1 MKKKFLLLIG
11 LLLVVSCVK
20 STRVNNKTTKQDDKV
35 LQKQALKDRILN
47 RMAAQNR
54 IIDSLIQVKDPR
66 LKKDKDGN
74 FIRPNGVTPSGKPL
88 YYEAYHGRSH
98 RKAIKAD
105 IIGKGGGRA
114 GYNLN
119 GEGIH
124 IGIWDGGHVFE
135 AHDEFTGGPDYF
147 GPSVSIEIS
156 DAATADIWSSHPT
169 SVASIA
175 VAKGQFHQDDYDITG
190 IAPGIAKL
198 YSYDWDDDLY
208 EIFEQL
214 QLRANPD
221 FILSNHSYGYP
232 LVDAN
237 NEIIPSEFIGDYS
250 YWSALLDEL
259 AYVYPTYLHVLAAG
273 NDGRESYPEQQVLGL
288 DQLTGSTTAKNVLT
302 VGSFSMIDTGTNKG
316 VTDFSSA
323 GPTNDFRIKPEVCG
337 PGENLGVAA
346 WAQDEPTA
354 TDRYRASSGTSF
366 ASPAVAG
373 GVALLQQLHK
383 KTFDSYMDGAA
394 MKALLCHTAD
404 DITDWDGQDITGP
417 DVKTGYGAVNLE
429 KAALLIEKDNN
440 ETLTIHAF
448 ELDQGE
454 TETLYF
460 QTTAV
465 GEVLAATLSWYDPP
479 AAYYASNTLIN
490 DLDLRITQQNTT
502 YLPWALPITA
512 QQTIAILGDNTRDN
526 LEKVVVS
533 EPLGGRYKITISH
546 KGSLQRINQ
555 NGEFENTKQ
564 KGALV
569 VSGPGIFSKSEQEL
583 NQFTKVNNFLVAPMP
598 AKKNFTV
605 SALNNNV
612 PFKSLKILSL
622 DGKEVLRKTRKRF
635 ALSST
640 TVDVSVLTTGT
651 YILGI
656 ETEKGTI
663 FKQILIAK

>member
-1 MKKKFLLLIG
+1 
-11 LLLVVSCVK
+11 
-20 STRVNNKTTKQDDKV
+20 
-35 LQKQALKDRILN
+35 
-47 RMAAQNR
+47 MAAQNR

-66 LKKDKDGN
+66 LEKDKDGN
-74 FIRPNGVTPSGKPL
+74 FIRPNRVTPSGKPL
-88 YYEAYHGRSH
+88 YYETYHGRSH

-105 IIGKGGGRA
+105 VVGTGGRA
-114 GYNLN
+114 GYNLT
-119 GEGIH
+119 GTGVH
-124 IGIWDGGHVFE
+124 IGVWDGGHVFA

-147 GPSVSIEIS
+147 DPSLSIEIS
-156 DAATADIWSSHPT
+156 DANAAAIWSSHPT
-169 SVASIA
+169 SVTSIM
-175 VAKGQFHQDDYDITG
+175 VAKGLFHKDTYDITG
-190 IAPGIAKL
+190 IAPRVAKI
-198 YSYDWDDDLY
+198 YSYDWDNDLF

-232 LVDAN
+232 LVDNN
-237 NEIIPSEFIGDYS
+237 NEIIPNQYIGDYS
-250 YWSALLDEL
+250 DWSALLDEF
-259 AYVYPTYLHVLAAG
+259 AYVYSNYLHVLAAG
-273 NDGRESYPEQQVLGL
+273 NDGRESYPEQQATGL

-302 VGSFSMIDTGTNKG
+302 VGSFSMNDTGTNKG

-337 PGENLGVAA
+337 LGENLGVAA
-346 WAQDEPTA
+346 WAQDEPAA

-383 KTFDSYMDGAA
+383 STFDTYMDGAA

-404 DITDWDGQDITGP
+404 DITEWAGQDITGP

-429 KAALLIEKDNN
+429 KAALLIKKDEK
-440 ETLTIHAF
+440 ETLTIHNF

-465 GEVLAATLSWYDPP
+465 GGLLSATLSWYDPP
-479 AAYYASNTLIN
+479 AAFYASNTLIN

-502 YLPWALPITA
+502 YLPWALPTTA
-512 QQTIAILGDNTRDN
+512 QQTVAILGDNSRDN

-555 NGEFENTKQ
+555 NGEFENTTQ

-583 NQFTKVNNFLVAPMP
+583 NQFTASNNFLVAPMP
-598 AKKNFTV
+598 AEENFTI

-612 PFKSLKILSL
+612 PFKNLKILSL
-622 DGKEVLRKTRKRF
+622 DGKEVLRKTRNRF
-635 ALSST
+635 SLSST
-640 TVDVSVLTTGT
+640 TVDVSALTTGT
-651 YILGI
+651 YILGVGT
-656 ETEKGTI
+656 ETGTI
-663 FKQILIAK
+663 FKQILIAN

>member
-1 MKKKFLLLIG
+1 
-11 LLLVVSCVK
+11 
-20 STRVNNKTTKQDDKV
+20 
-35 LQKQALKDRILN
+35 
-47 RMAAQNR
+47 MAAQNR

-74 FIRPNGVTPSGKPL
+74 FIRPNRVTPSGKPL
-88 YYEAYHGRSH
+88 YYETYHGRSH

-105 IIGKGGGRA
+105 VVGTGGRA
-114 GYNLN
+114 GYNLT
-119 GEGIH
+119 GTGVH
-124 IGIWDGGHVFE
+124 IGVWDGGHVFA

-147 GPSVSIEIS
+147 DPSLSIEIS
-156 DAATADIWSSHPT
+156 DANAAAIWSSHPT
-169 SVASIA
+169 SVTSIM
-175 VAKGQFHQDDYDITG
+175 VAKGLFHKDTYDITG
-190 IAPGIAKL
+190 IAPRVAKI
-198 YSYDWDDDLY
+198 YSYDWDNDLF

-232 LVDAN
+232 LVDNN
-237 NEIIPSEFIGDYS
+237 NETIPNQYIGDYS
-250 YWSALLDEL
+250 DWSALLDEF
-259 AYVYPTYLHVLAAG
+259 AYVYSNYLHVLAAG
-273 NDGRESYPEQQVLGL
+273 NDGRESYPEQQATGL

-302 VGSFSMIDTGTNKG
+302 VGSFSMNDTGTNKG

-337 PGENLGVAA
+337 LGENLGVAA
-346 WAQDEPTA
+346 WAQDEPAA

-383 KTFDSYMDGAA
+383 STFDTYMDGAA

-404 DITDWDGQDITGP
+404 DITEWAGQDITGP

-429 KAALLIEKDNN
+429 KAALLIKKDEK
-440 ETLTIHAF
+440 ETLTIHNF

-465 GEVLAATLSWYDPP
+465 GGLLSATLSWYDPP
-479 AAYYASNTLIN
+479 AAFYASNTLIN

-502 YLPWALPITA
+502 YLPWALPTTA
-512 QQTIAILGDNTRDN
+512 QQTVAILGDNSRDN

-555 NGEFENTKQ
+555 NGEFENTTQ

-583 NQFTKVNNFLVAPMP
+583 NQFTASNNFLVAPMP
-598 AKKNFTV
+598 AEENFTI

-612 PFKSLKILSL
+612 PFKNLKILSL
-622 DGKEVLRKTRKRF
+622 DGKEVLRKTRNRF
-635 ALSST
+635 SLSST
-640 TVDVSVLTTGT
+640 TVDVSALTTGT
-651 YILGI
+651 YILGVGT
-656 ETEKGTI
+656 ETGTI
-663 FKQILIAK
+663 FKQILIAN

>member
-1 MKKKFLLLIG
+1 MKKKILLLFG
-11 LLLVVSCVK
+11 LLLVVSCVT
-20 STRVNNKTTKQDDKV
+20 STALNDKTKAQDDKA
-35 LQKQALKDRILN
+35 LQKQVLKERIQS

-74 FIRPNGVTPSGKPL
+74 FIRPNRVTPSGKPL
-88 YYEAYHGRSH
+88 YYETYHGRSH

-105 IIGKGGGRA
+105 VVGTGGRA
-114 GYNLN
+114 GYNLT
-119 GEGIH
+119 GTGVH
-124 IGIWDGGHVFE
+124 IGVWDGGHVFA

-147 GPSVSIEIS
+147 DPSLSIEIS
-156 DAATADIWSSHPT
+156 DANAAAIWSSHPT
-169 SVASIA
+169 SVTSIM
-175 VAKGQFHQDDYDITG
+175 VAKGLFHKDTYDITG
-190 IAPGIAKL
+190 IAPRVAKI
-198 YSYDWDDDLY
+198 YSYDWDNDLF

-232 LVDAN
+232 LVDNN
-237 NEIIPSEFIGDYS
+237 NEIIPNQYIGDYS
-250 YWSALLDEL
+250 DWSALLDEF
-259 AYVYPTYLHVLAAG
+259 AYVYSNYLHVLAAG
-273 NDGRESYPEQQVLGL
+273 NDGRESYPEQQATGL

-302 VGSFSMIDTGTNKG
+302 VGSFSMNDTGTNKG

-337 PGENLGVAA
+337 LGENLGVAA
-346 WAQDEPTA
+346 WAQDEPAA

-383 KTFDSYMDGAA
+383 STFDTYMDGAA

-404 DITDWDGQDITGP
+404 DITEWAGQDITGP

-429 KAALLIEKDNN
+429 KAALLIKKDEK
-440 ETLTIHAF
+440 ETLTIHNF

-465 GEVLAATLSWYDPP
+465 GGLLSATLSWYDPP
-479 AAYYASNTLIN
+479 AAFYASNTLIN

-502 YLPWALPITA
+502 YLPWALPTTA
-512 QQTIAILGDNTRDN
+512 QQTVAILGDNSRDN

-555 NGEFENTKQ
+555 NGEFENTTQ

-583 NQFTKVNNFLVAPMP
+583 NQFTASNNFLVAPMP
-598 AKKNFTV
+598 AEENFTI

-612 PFKSLKILSL
+612 PFKNLKILSL
-622 DGKEVLRKTRKRF
+622 DGKEVLRKTRNRF
-635 ALSST
+635 SLSST
-640 TVDVSVLTTGT
+640 TVDVSALTTGT
-651 YILGI
+651 YILGVGT
-656 ETEKGTI
+656 ETGTI
-663 FKQILIAK
+663 FKQILIAN

>member
-1 MKKKFLLLIG
+1 M
-11 LLLVVSCVK
+11 VSCVT
-20 STRVNNKTTKQDDKV
+20 STALNDKTKAQDDKA
-35 LQKQALKDRILN
+35 LQKQVLKERIQS

-74 FIRPNGVTPSGKPL
+74 FIRPNRVTPSGKPL
-88 YYEAYHGRSH
+88 YYETYHGRSH

-105 IIGKGGGRA
+105 VVGTGGRA
-114 GYNLN
+114 GYNLT
-119 GEGIH
+119 GTGVH
-124 IGIWDGGHVFE
+124 IGVWDGGHVFA

-147 GPSVSIEIS
+147 DPSLSIEIS
-156 DAATADIWSSHPT
+156 DANAAAIWSSHPT
-169 SVASIA
+169 SVTSIM
-175 VAKGQFHQDDYDITG
+175 VATGLFHKDTYDITG
-190 IAPGIAKL
+190 IAPRVAKI
-198 YSYDWDDDLY
+198 YSYDWDNDLF

-232 LVDAN
+232 LVDNN
-237 NEIIPSEFIGDYS
+237 NEIIPNQYIGDYS
-250 YWSALLDEL
+250 DWSALLDEF
-259 AYVYPTYLHVLAAG
+259 AYVYSNYLHVLAAG
-273 NDGRESYPEQQVLGL
+273 NDVRESYPEQQPTVL

-302 VGSFSMIDTGTNKG
+302 VGSFSMNDTGTNKG

-337 PGENLGVAA
+337 LGENLGVAA
-346 WAQDEPTA
+346 WAQDEPAA

-383 KTFDSYMDGAA
+383 STFDTYMDGAA

-404 DITDWDGQDITGP
+404 DITEWAGQDITGP

-429 KAALLIEKDNN
+429 KAALLIKKDEK
-440 ETLTIHAF
+440 ETLTIHNF

-465 GEVLAATLSWYDPP
+465 GGLLSATLSWYDPP
-479 AAYYASNTLIN
+479 AAFYASNTLIN

-502 YLPWALPITA
+502 YLPWALPTTA
-512 QQTIAILGDNTRDN
+512 QQTVAILGDNSRDN

-555 NGEFENTKQ
+555 NGEFENTTQ

-583 NQFTKVNNFLVAPMP
+583 NQFTASNNFLVAPMP
-598 AKKNFTV
+598 AEENFTI

-612 PFKSLKILSL
+612 PFKNLKILSL
-622 DGKEVLRKTRKRF
+622 DGKEVLRKTRNRF
-635 ALSST
+635 SLSST
-640 TVDVSVLTTGT
+640 TVDVSALTTGT
-651 YILGI
+651 YILGVGT
-656 ETEKGTI
+656 ETGTI
-663 FKQILIAK
+663 FKQILIAN

>member
-1 MKKKFLLLIG
+1 MFG
-11 LLLVVSCVK
+11 LLLVVSCVT
-20 STRVNNKTTKQDDKV
+20 STALNDKTKAQDDKA
-35 LQKQALKDRILN
+35 LQKQVLKERIQS

-74 FIRPNGVTPSGKPL
+74 FIRPNRVTPSGKPL
-88 YYEAYHGRSH
+88 YYETYHGRSH

-105 IIGKGGGRA
+105 VVGTGGRA
-114 GYNLN
+114 GYNLT
-119 GEGIH
+119 GTGVH
-124 IGIWDGGHVFE
+124 IGVWDGGHVFA

-147 GPSVSIEIS
+147 DPSLSIEIS
-156 DAATADIWSSHPT
+156 DANTAAIWSSHPT
-169 SVASIA
+169 SVTSIM
-175 VAKGQFHQDDYDITG
+175 VAKGLFHKDTYDITG
-190 IAPGIAKL
+190 IAPRVAKI
-198 YSYDWDDDLY
+198 YSYDWDNDLF

-232 LVDAN
+232 LVDNN
-237 NEIIPSEFIGDYS
+237 NETIPNQYIGDYS
-250 YWSALLDEL
+250 DWSALLDEF

-273 NDGRESYPEQQVLGL
+273 NDGRESYPDQQVLGL
-288 DQLTGSTTAKNVLT
+288 DQLTGSTSAKNVLT
-302 VGSFSMIDTGTNKG
+302 VGSFSMDDNGSNKG
-316 VTDFSSA
+316 ATEFSSA
-323 GPTNDFRIKPEVCG
+323 GPTNDFRIKPEICG
-337 PGENLGVAA
+337 LGENLGVAA

-383 KTFDSYMDGAA
+383 STFDTYMDGAA

-404 DITDWDGQDITGP
+404 DITEWAGQDITGP

-429 KAALLIEKDNN
+429 KAALLIKKDEK
-440 ETLTIHAF
+440 ETLTIHNF

-465 GEVLAATLSWYDPP
+465 GGLLSATLSWYDPP
-479 AAYYASNTLIN
+479 AAFYASNTLIN
-490 DLDLRITQQNTT
+490 DLDLRITQEDKS
-502 YLPWALPITA
+502 YLPWALPTTA
-512 QQTIAILGDNTRDN
+512 QQAVAVLGDNTRDN

-533 EPLGGRYKITISH
+533 DPLGGRYKITVSH

-555 NGEFENTKQ
+555 AGEFENTTQ

-569 VSGPGIFSKSEQEL
+569 VTGPGIFSKSEQEL
-583 NQFTKVNNFLVAPMP
+583 DQFSTVNNFLVAPIP
-598 AKKNFTV
+598 AKENFTV
-605 SALNNNV
+605 SALNNNI

-622 DGKEVLRKTRKRF
+622 NGKEVLSKTRTHF
-635 ALSST
+635 SLSST
-640 TVDVSVLTTGT
+640 TVAISVLTTGT

-656 ETEKGTI
+656 ETETGTI
-663 FKQILIAK
+663 FRQIIIAN

>member
-1 MKKKFLLLIG
+1 
-11 LLLVVSCVK
+11 
-20 STRVNNKTTKQDDKV
+20 
-35 LQKQALKDRILN
+35 
-47 RMAAQNR
+47 MAAQNR

-74 FIRPNGVTPSGKPL
+74 FIRPNRVTPSGKPL
-88 YYEAYHGRSH
+88 YYETYHGRSH

-105 IIGKGGGRA
+105 VVGTGGRA
-114 GYNLN
+114 GYNLT
-119 GEGIH
+119 GTGVH
-124 IGIWDGGHVFE
+124 IGVWDGGHVFA

-147 GPSVSIEIS
+147 DPSLSIEIS
-156 DAATADIWSSHPT
+156 DANAAAIWSSHPT
-169 SVASIA
+169 SVTSIM
-175 VAKGQFHQDDYDITG
+175 VAKGLFHKDTYDITG
-190 IAPGIAKL
+190 IAPRVAKI
-198 YSYDWDDDLY
+198 YSYDWDNDLF

-232 LVDAN
+232 LVDNN
-237 NEIIPSEFIGDYS
+237 NEIIPNQYIGDYS
-250 YWSALLDEL
+250 DWSALLDEF
-259 AYVYPTYLHVLAAG
+259 AYVYSNYLHVLAAG
-273 NDGRESYPEQQVLGL
+273 NDGRESYPEQQATGL

-302 VGSFSMIDTGTNKG
+302 VGSFSMNDTGTNKG

-337 PGENLGVAA
+337 LGENLGVAA
-346 WAQDEPTA
+346 WAQDEPAA

-383 KTFDSYMDGAA
+383 STFDTYMDGAA

-404 DITDWDGQDITGP
+404 DITEWAGQDITGP

-429 KAALLIEKDNN
+429 KAALLIKKDEK
-440 ETLTIHAF
+440 ETLTIHNF

-465 GEVLAATLSWYDPP
+465 GGLLSATLSWYDPP
-479 AAYYASNTLIN
+479 AAFYASNTLIN

-502 YLPWALPITA
+502 YLPWALPTTA
-512 QQTIAILGDNTRDN
+512 QQTVAILGDNSRDN

-555 NGEFENTKQ
+555 NGEFENTTQ

-583 NQFTKVNNFLVAPMP
+583 NQFTASNNFLVAPMP
-598 AKKNFTV
+598 AEENFTI

-612 PFKSLKILSL
+612 PFKNLKILSL
-622 DGKEVLRKTRKRF
+622 DGKEVLRKTRNRF
-635 ALSST
+635 SLSST
-640 TVDVSVLTTGT
+640 TVDVSALTTGT
-651 YILGI
+651 YILGVGT
-656 ETEKGTI
+656 ETGTI
-663 FKQILIAK
+663 FKQILIAN

>member
-1 MKKKFLLLIG
+1 
-11 LLLVVSCVK
+11 
-20 STRVNNKTTKQDDKV
+20 
-35 LQKQALKDRILN
+35 
-47 RMAAQNR
+47 MAAQNR

-66 LKKDKDGN
+66 LEKDKDGN
-74 FIRPNGVTPSGKPL
+74 FIRPNRVTPSGKPL
-88 YYEAYHGRSH
+88 YYETYHGRSH

-105 IIGKGGGRA
+105 VVGTGGRA
-114 GYNLN
+114 GYNLT
-119 GEGIH
+119 GTGVH
-124 IGIWDGGHVFE
+124 IGVWDGGHIFA

-147 GPSVSIEIS
+147 DPSLSIEIS
-156 DAATADIWSSHPT
+156 DANAAAIWSSHPT
-169 SVASIA
+169 SVTSIM
-175 VAKGQFHQDDYDITG
+175 VAKGLFHKDTYDITG
-190 IAPGIAKL
+190 IAPRVAKI
-198 YSYDWDDDLY
+198 YSYDWDNDLF

-232 LVDAN
+232 LVDNN
-237 NEIIPSEFIGDYS
+237 NEIIPNQYIGDYS
-250 YWSALLDEL
+250 DWSALLDEF
-259 AYVYPTYLHVLAAG
+259 AYVYSNYLHVLAAG
-273 NDGRESYPEQQVLGL
+273 NDGRESYPEQQATGL

-302 VGSFSMIDTGTNKG
+302 VGSFSMNDTGTNKG

-337 PGENLGVAA
+337 LGENLGVAA
-346 WAQDEPTA
+346 WAQDEPAA

-383 KTFDSYMDGAA
+383 STFDTYMDGAA

-404 DITDWDGQDITGP
+404 DITEWAGQDITGP

-429 KAALLIEKDNN
+429 KAALLIKNDEK
-440 ETLTIHAF
+440 ETLTIHKF

-465 GEVLAATLSWYDPP
+465 GGLLSATLSWYDPP
-479 AAYYASNTLIN
+479 AAFYASNTLIN

-502 YLPWALPITA
+502 YLPWALPTTA
-512 QQTIAILGDNTRDN
+512 QQTVAILGDNSRDN

-555 NGEFENTKQ
+555 NGEFENTTQ

-583 NQFTKVNNFLVAPMP
+583 NQFTASNNFLVAPMP
-598 AKKNFTV
+598 AEENFTI

-612 PFKSLKILSL
+612 PFKNLKILSL
-622 DGKEVLRKTRKRF
+622 DGKEVLRKTRNRF
-635 ALSST
+635 SLSST
-640 TVDVSVLTTGT
+640 TVDVSALTTGT
-651 YILGI
+651 YILGVGT
-656 ETEKGTI
+656 ETGTI
-663 FKQILIAK
+663 FKQILIAN

>member
-1 MKKKFLLLIG
+1 M
-11 LLLVVSCVK
+11 VSCV
-20 STRVNNKTTKQDDKV
+20 TCTALNDKTKAQDDKA
-35 LQKQALKDRILN
+35 LQKQVLKERIQS

-74 FIRPNGVTPSGKPL
+74 FIRPNRVTPSGKPL
-88 YYEAYHGRSH
+88 YYETYHGRSH

-105 IIGKGGGRA
+105 VVGTGGRA
-114 GYNLN
+114 GYNLT
-119 GEGIH
+119 GTGVH
-124 IGIWDGGHVFE
+124 IGVWDGGHVFA

-147 GPSVSIEIS
+147 DPSLSIEIS
-156 DAATADIWSSHPT
+156 DANAAAIWSSHPT
-169 SVASIA
+169 SVTSIM
-175 VAKGQFHQDDYDITG
+175 VAKGLFHKDTYDITG
-190 IAPGIAKL
+190 IAPRVAKI
-198 YSYDWDDDLY
+198 YSYDWDNDLF

-232 LVDAN
+232 LVDNN
-237 NEIIPSEFIGDYS
+237 NEIIPNQYIGDYS
-250 YWSALLDEL
+250 DWSALLDEF
-259 AYVYPTYLHVLAAG
+259 AYVYSNYLHVLAAG
-273 NDGRESYPEQQVLGL
+273 NDGRESYPEQQATGL

-302 VGSFSMIDTGTNKG
+302 VGSFSMNDTGTNKG

-337 PGENLGVAA
+337 LGENLGVAA
-346 WAQDEPTA
+346 WAQDEPAA

-383 KTFDSYMDGAA
+383 STFDTYMDGAA

-404 DITDWDGQDITGP
+404 DITEWAGQDITGP

-429 KAALLIEKDNN
+429 KAALLIKKDEK
-440 ETLTIHAF
+440 ETLTIHNF

-465 GEVLAATLSWYDPP
+465 GGLLSATLSWYDPP
-479 AAYYASNTLIN
+479 AAFYASNTLIN

-502 YLPWALPITA
+502 YLPWALPTTA
-512 QQTIAILGDNTRDN
+512 QQTVAILGDNSRDN

-555 NGEFENTKQ
+555 NGEFENTTQ

-583 NQFTKVNNFLVAPMP
+583 NQFTASNNFLVAPMP
-598 AKKNFTV
+598 AEENFTI

-612 PFKSLKILSL
+612 PFKNLKILSL
-622 DGKEVLRKTRKRF
+622 DGKEVLRKTRNRF
-635 ALSST
+635 SLSST
-640 TVDVSVLTTGT
+640 TVDVSALTTGT
-651 YILGI
+651 YILGVGT
-656 ETEKGTI
+656 ETGTI
-663 FKQILIAK
+663 FKQILIAN

>member
-1 MKKKFLLLIG
+1 
-11 LLLVVSCVK
+11 
-20 STRVNNKTTKQDDKV
+20 
-35 LQKQALKDRILN
+35 
-47 RMAAQNR
+47 MAAQNR

-74 FIRPNGVTPSGKPL
+74 FIRPNRVTPSGKPL
-88 YYEAYHGRSH
+88 YYETYHGRSH

-105 IIGKGGGRA
+105 VVGTGGRA
-114 GYNLN
+114 GYNLT
-119 GEGIH
+119 GTGVH
-124 IGIWDGGHVFE
+124 IGVWDGGHVFA

-147 GPSVSIEIS
+147 DPSLSIEIS
-156 DAATADIWSSHPT
+156 DANAAAIWSSHPT
-169 SVASIA
+169 SVTSIM
-175 VAKGQFHQDDYDITG
+175 VAKGLFHKDTYDITG
-190 IAPGIAKL
+190 IAPRVAKI
-198 YSYDWDDDLY
+198 YSYDWDNDLF

-232 LVDAN
+232 LVDNN
-237 NEIIPSEFIGDYS
+237 NEIIPNQYIGDYS
-250 YWSALLDEL
+250 DWSALLDEF
-259 AYVYPTYLHVLAAG
+259 AYVYSNYLHVLAAG
-273 NDGRESYPEQQVLGL
+273 NDGRESYPEQQATGL

-302 VGSFSMIDTGTNKG
+302 VGSFSMNDTGTNKG

-337 PGENLGVAA
+337 LGENLGVAA
-346 WAQDEPTA
+346 WAQDEPAA

-383 KTFDSYMDGAA
+383 STFDTYMDGAA

-404 DITDWDGQDITGP
+404 DITEWAGQDITGP

-429 KAALLIEKDNN
+429 KAALLIKKDEK
-440 ETLTIHAF
+440 ETLTIHNF

-465 GEVLAATLSWYDPP
+465 GGLLSATLSWYDPP
-479 AAYYASNTLIN
+479 AAFYASNTLIN

-502 YLPWALPITA
+502 YLPWALPTTA
-512 QQTIAILGDNTRDN
+512 QQTVAILGDNSRDN

-555 NGEFENTKQ
+555 NGEFENTTQ

-583 NQFTKVNNFLVAPMP
+583 NQFTASNNFLVAPMP
-598 AKKNFTV
+598 AEENFTI

-612 PFKSLKILSL
+612 PFKNLKILSL
-622 DGKEVLRKTRKRF
+622 DGKEVLRKTRNRF
-635 ALSST
+635 SLSST
-640 TVDVSVLTTGT
+640 TVDVSALATGT
-651 YILGI
+651 YILVVGT
-656 ETEKGTI
+656 ETGTI
-663 FKQILIAK
+663 FKQILIAN

>member
-1 MKKKFLLLIG
+1 M
-11 LLLVVSCVK
+11 VSCVT
-20 STRVNNKTTKQDDKV
+20 STAVNNKTKTQDDKAV
-35 LQKQALKDRILN
+35 QKQALKERIQS

-54 IIDSLIQVKDPR
+54 VIDSLIQVKDPR
-66 LKKDKDGN
+66 LKRDKDGN
-74 FIRPNGVTPSGKPL
+74 FIRPNGISPSGKPL
-88 YYEAYHGRSH
+88 YYETYHGRSH

-105 IIGKGGGRA
+105 VVGTGGRA

-119 GEGIH
+119 GEGVH
-124 IGIWDGGHVFE
+124 IGVWDGGHVFA
-135 AHDEFTGGPDYF
+135 AHDEFTGGPDYS

-156 DAATADIWSSHPT
+156 DAPTADIWSSHPT
-169 SVASIA
+169 SVASIL
-175 VAKGQFHQDDYDITG
+175 VAKGLFHQDNYEMTG
-190 IAPGIAKL
+190 IAPGVAKI
-198 YSYDWDDDLY
+198 YSYDWDNDLF

-232 LVDAN
+232 LIDSN
-237 NEIIPSEFIGDYS
+237 NDFIPNELIGDYS
-250 YWSALLDEL
+250 DWSALLDEF

-273 NDGRESYPEQQVLGL
+273 NDGRKSYPEQQVPGL
-288 DQLTGSTTAKNVLT
+288 DQLTGSTSAKNVLT
-302 VGSFSMIDTGTNKG
+302 VGSFSMDDNGTNIS

-354 TDRYRASSGTSF
+354 IDRYQSNSGTSF

-373 GVALLQQLHK
+373 AVALLQELHK
-383 KTFDSYMDGAA
+383 STFDTYMDGAA

-404 DITDWDGQDITGP
+404 DITDWEGQDITGP

-429 KAALLIEKDNN
+429 KAALLIEKD
-440 ETLTIHAF
+440 EKDTLTIHPF
-448 ELDQGE
+448 ELEQGE

-465 GEVLAATLSWYDPP
+465 GGLLSATLSWYDPP
-479 AAYYASNTLIN
+479 AAFYASNTLIN
-490 DLDLRITQQNTT
+490 DLDLRIIQEDTT
-502 YLPWALPITA
+502 YLPWALPTTA
-512 QQTIAILGDNTRDN
+512 QQAVAVLADNNRDN

-546 KGSLQRINQ
+546 KGNLRRLDQ
-555 NGEFENTKQ
+555 NGEFENTTQ

-583 NQFTKVNNFLVAPMP
+583 NQFTKVNSFLVAPMP
-598 AKKNFTV
+598 AKDNFTV
-605 SALNNNV
+605 SVLDNDI
-612 PFKSLKILSL
+612 PFKGLKILSL
-622 DGKEVLRKTRKRF
+622 NGKEVLRKTRNNF
-635 ALSST
+635 SLSST
-640 TVDVSVLTTGT
+640 TVAISVLTAGT

-656 ETEKGTI
+656 ETETGII
-663 FKQILIAK
+663 FKQILIAN

>member
-1 MKKKFLLLIG
+1 
-11 LLLVVSCVK
+11 
-20 STRVNNKTTKQDDKV
+20 
-35 LQKQALKDRILN
+35 
-47 RMAAQNR
+47 MAAQNR

-74 FIRPNGVTPSGKPL
+74 FIRPNRVTPSGKPL
-88 YYEAYHGRSH
+88 YYETYHGRSH

-105 IIGKGGGRA
+105 VVGTGGRA
-114 GYNLN
+114 GYNLT
-119 GEGIH
+119 GTGVH
-124 IGIWDGGHVFE
+124 IGVWDGGHVFA

-147 GPSVSIEIS
+147 DPSLSIEIS
-156 DAATADIWSSHPT
+156 DANAAAIWSSHPT
-169 SVASIA
+169 SVTSIM
-175 VAKGQFHQDDYDITG
+175 VAKGLFHKDTYDITG
-190 IAPGIAKL
+190 IAPRVAKI
-198 YSYDWDDDLY
+198 YSYDWDNDLF

-232 LVDAN
+232 LVDNN
-237 NEIIPSEFIGDYS
+237 NEIIPNEYIGDYS
-250 YWSALLDEL
+250 DWSALLDEF
-259 AYVYPTYLHVLAAG
+259 AYVYSNYLHVLAAG
-273 NDGRESYPEQQVLGL
+273 NDGRESYPEQQATGL

-302 VGSFSMIDTGTNKG
+302 VGSFSMNDTGTNKG

-337 PGENLGVAA
+337 LGENLGVAA
-346 WAQDEPTA
+346 WAQDEPAA

-383 KTFDSYMDGAA
+383 STFDTYMDGAA

-404 DITDWDGQDITGP
+404 DITEWAGQDITGP

-429 KAALLIEKDNN
+429 KAALLIKKDEK
-440 ETLTIHAF
+440 ETLTIHNF

-465 GEVLAATLSWYDPP
+465 GGLLSATLSWYDPP
-479 AAYYASNTLIN
+479 AAFYASNTLIN

-502 YLPWALPITA
+502 YLPWALPTTA
-512 QQTIAILGDNTRDN
+512 QQTVAILGDNSRDN

-555 NGEFENTKQ
+555 NGEFENTTQ

-583 NQFTKVNNFLVAPMP
+583 NQFTASNNFLVAPMP
-598 AKKNFTV
+598 AEENFTI

-612 PFKSLKILSL
+612 PFKNLKILSL
-622 DGKEVLRKTRKRF
+622 DGKEVLRKTRSRF
-635 ALSST
+635 SLSST
-640 TVDVSVLTTGT
+640 TVDVSALTTGT
-651 YILGI
+651 YILGVGT
-656 ETEKGTI
+656 ETGTI
-663 FKQILIAK
+663 FKQILIAN

>member
-1 MKKKFLLLIG
+1 
-11 LLLVVSCVK
+11 
-20 STRVNNKTTKQDDKV
+20 
-35 LQKQALKDRILN
+35 
-47 RMAAQNR
+47 MAAQNR

-66 LKKDKDGN
+66 LKKDNDGN
-74 FIRPNGVTPSGKPL
+74 FIRPNRVTPSGKPL
-88 YYEAYHGRSH
+88 YYETYHGRSH

-105 IIGKGGGRA
+105 VVGTGGRA
-114 GYNLN
+114 GYNLT
-119 GEGIH
+119 GTGVH
-124 IGIWDGGHVFE
+124 IGVWDGGHVFA

-147 GPSVSIEIS
+147 DPSLSIEIS
-156 DAATADIWSSHPT
+156 DANAAAIWSSHPT
-169 SVASIA
+169 SVTSIM
-175 VAKGQFHQDDYDITG
+175 VAKGLFHKDTYDITG
-190 IAPGIAKL
+190 IAPRVAKI
-198 YSYDWDDDLY
+198 YSYDWDNDLF

-232 LVDAN
+232 LVDNN
-237 NEIIPSEFIGDYS
+237 NEIIPNQYIGDYS
-250 YWSALLDEL
+250 DWSALLDEF
-259 AYVYPTYLHVLAAG
+259 AYVYSNYLHVLAAG
-273 NDGRESYPEQQVLGL
+273 NDGRESYPEQQATGL

-302 VGSFSMIDTGTNKG
+302 VGSFSMNDTGTNKG

-337 PGENLGVAA
+337 LGENLGVAA
-346 WAQDEPTA
+346 WAQDEPAA

-383 KTFDSYMDGAA
+383 STFDTYMDGAA

-404 DITDWDGQDITGP
+404 DITEWAGQDITGP

-429 KAALLIEKDNN
+429 KAALLIKKDEK
-440 ETLTIHAF
+440 ETLTIHNF

-465 GEVLAATLSWYDPP
+465 GGLLSATLSWYDPP
-479 AAYYASNTLIN
+479 AAFYASNTLIN
-490 DLDLRITQQNTT
+490 DLDLRITQEDKS
-502 YLPWALPITA
+502 YLPWALPTTA
-512 QQTIAILGDNTRDN
+512 QQAVAVLGDNTRDN

-533 EPLGGRYKITISH
+533 DPLGGRYKITVSH

-555 NGEFENTKQ
+555 AGEFENTTQ

-569 VSGPGIFSKSEQEL
+569 VTGPGIFSKSEQEL
-583 NQFTKVNNFLVAPMP
+583 DQFSTVNNFLVAPIP
-598 AKKNFTV
+598 AKENFTV
-605 SALNNNV
+605 SALNNNI

-622 DGKEVLRKTRKRF
+622 NGKEVLSKTRTHF
-635 ALSST
+635 SLSST
-640 TVDVSVLTTGT
+640 TVAISVLTTGT

-656 ETEKGTI
+656 ETETGTI
-663 FKQILIAK
+663 FRQIIIAN

>member
-1 MKKKFLLLIG
+1 M
-11 LLLVVSCVK
+11 VSCVT
-20 STRVNNKTTKQDDKV
+20 STALNDKTKAQDDKA
-35 LQKQALKDRILN
+35 LQKQVLKERIQS

-66 LKKDKDGN
+66 LEKDKDGN
-74 FIRPNGVTPSGKPL
+74 FIRPNRVTPSGKPL
-88 YYEAYHGRSH
+88 YYETYHGRSH

-105 IIGKGGGRA
+105 VVGTGGRA
-114 GYNLN
+114 GYNLT
-119 GEGIH
+119 GTGVH
-124 IGIWDGGHVFE
+124 IGVWDGGHIFA

-147 GPSVSIEIS
+147 DPSLSIEIS
-156 DAATADIWSSHPT
+156 DADVAAIWSSHPT
-169 SVASIA
+169 SVTSIM
-175 VAKGQFHQDDYDITG
+175 VAKGLFHKDTYDITG
-190 IAPGIAKL
+190 IAPRVAKI
-198 YSYDWDDDLY
+198 YSYDWDNDLF

-232 LVDAN
+232 LVDNN
-237 NEIIPSEFIGDYS
+237 NEIIPNEYIGDYS
-250 YWSALLDEL
+250 DWSALLDEF
-259 AYVYPTYLHVLAAG
+259 AYVYSNYLHVLAAG
-273 NDGRESYPEQQVLGL
+273 NDGRESYPEQQATGL

-302 VGSFSMIDTGTNKG
+302 VGSFSMNDTGTNKG

-337 PGENLGVAA
+337 LGENLGVAA
-346 WAQDEPTA
+346 WAQDEPAA

-383 KTFDSYMDGAA
+383 STFDTYMDGAA

-404 DITDWDGQDITGP
+404 DITEWAGQDITGP

-429 KAALLIEKDNN
+429 KAALLIKKDEK
-440 ETLTIHAF
+440 ETLTIHNF

-465 GEVLAATLSWYDPP
+465 GGLLSATLSWYDPP
-479 AAYYASNTLIN
+479 AAFYASNTLIN

-502 YLPWALPITA
+502 YLPWALPTTA
-512 QQTIAILGDNTRDN
+512 QQTVAILGDNSRDN

-555 NGEFENTKQ
+555 NGEFENTTQ

-569 VSGPGIFSKSEQEL
+569 VSGPGFFSKSEQEL
-583 NQFTKVNNFLVAPMP
+583 NQFTASNNFLVAPMP
-598 AKKNFTV
+598 AEENFTI

-612 PFKSLKILSL
+612 PFKNLKILSL
-622 DGKEVLRKTRKRF
+622 DGKEVLRKTRNRF
-635 ALSST
+635 SLSST
-640 TVDVSVLTTGT
+640 TVDVSALTTGT
-651 YILGI
+651 YILGVGT
-656 ETEKGTI
+656 ETGTI
-663 FKQILIAK
+663 FKQILIAN

>member
-1 MKKKFLLLIG
+1 MKKKILLLIG
-11 LLLVVSCVK
+11 LLLVVSCVT
-20 STRVNNKTTKQDDKV
+20 STTVNNKTKAQDDKA
-35 LQKQALKDRILN
+35 LQKQALKERIQS

-54 IIDSLIQVKDPR
+54 RIDSLIAVKDKR
-66 LKKDKDGN
+66 LRKDKDGN
-74 FIRPNGVTPSGKPL
+74 FIRPNRVTPSGKPL
-88 YYEAYHGRSH
+88 YYETYHGRSH

-105 IIGKGGGRA
+105 VVGTGGRA
-114 GYNLN
+114 GYNLT
-119 GEGIH
+119 GAGIH
-124 IGIWDGGHVFE
+124 IGVWDGGHVFA

-156 DAATADIWSSHPT
+156 DAPTADIWSSHPT
-169 SVASIA
+169 SVTSIM
-175 VAKGQFHQDDYDITG
+175 VAKGLYHKDNYDITG
-190 IAPGIAKL
+190 IAPRVAKI
-198 YSYDWDDDLY
+198 YSYDWDNDLF

-232 LVDAN
+232 LVDNN
-237 NEIIPSEFIGDYS
+237 NETIPNQYIGDYS
-250 YWSALLDEL
+250 DWSALLDEF

-273 NDGRESYPEQQVLGL
+273 NDGRKSYPEQQVPGL
-288 DQLTGSTTAKNVLT
+288 DQLTGSTSAKNVLT
-302 VGSFSMIDTGTNKG
+302 VGSFSMNDTVTNKG
-316 VTDFSSA
+316 ATDFSSA

-383 KTFDSYMDGAA
+383 STFDTYMDGAA

-404 DITDWDGQDITGP
+404 DITDWEGQDITGP

-429 KAALLIEKDNN
+429 KAALLIEKDEK

-465 GEVLAATLSWYDPP
+465 GEFLTATLSWYDPP
-479 AAYYASNTLIN
+479 AAFYASNTLIN
-490 DLDLRITQQNTT
+490 DLDLRITQEDTT
-502 YLPWALPITA
+502 YLPWALPTTA
-512 QQTIAILGDNTRDN
+512 QQAVAVLGDNTRDN

-555 NGEFENTKQ
+555 AGELENTTQ
-564 KGALV
+564 RGALV
-569 VSGPGIFSKSEQEL
+569 VTGPGIFSKSEREL
-583 NQFTKVNNFLVAPMP
+583 DQFSAVNNFLVAPIP
-598 AKKNFTV
+598 AKENFTV
-605 SALNNNV
+605 SALNNNIPYKDV
-612 PFKSLKILSL
+612 KILNL
-622 DGKEVLRKTRKRF
+622 NGKEVLRKTRTHF
-635 ALSST
+635 SLSST
-640 TVDVSVLTTGT
+640 TVDISILTTGT

-656 ETEKGTI
+656 ETETGTI
-663 FKQILIAK
+663 FRQILIAN

>member
-1 MKKKFLLLIG
+1 MKKKILLLIG
-11 LLLVVSCVK
+11 LLLMVSCVT
-20 STRVNNKTTKQDDKV
+20 STTVNNKTNAQDDKAV
-35 LQKQALKDRILN
+35 QKQTLKERIQS
-47 RMAAQNR
+47 RMAVQNR

-74 FIRPNGVTPSGKPL
+74 FIRPNRVTPDGKPL
-88 YYEAYHGRSH
+88 YYETYLGRSH

-105 IIGKGGGRA
+105 VVGTGGRA
-114 GYNLN
+114 GYNLD
-119 GEGIH
+119 GTGIH
-124 IGIWDGGHVFE
+124 MGLWDAGHIFA

-147 GPSVSIEIS
+147 GPSVSIKIS
-156 DAATADIWSSHPT
+156 DADTADIWSSHPT
-169 SVASIA
+169 AVTSIV
-175 VAKGQFHQDDYDITG
+175 VAKGLFHKDNYDITG
-190 IAPGIAKL
+190 IAPGVAKI
-198 YSYDWDDDLY
+198 YSYDWEDDLS

-232 LVDAN
+232 LVDSY
-237 NEIIPSEFIGDYS
+237 NEVIPNQYIGDYS
-250 YWSALLDEL
+250 DWSALLDEI
-259 AYVYPTYLHVLAAG
+259 AYLYPTYLHVLAAG
-273 NDGRESYPEQQVLGL
+273 NDGRESYPEQQITGL

-302 VGSFSMIDTGTNKG
+302 VGSFSMDDNGTNKG
-316 VTDFSSA
+316 GTDFSSA

-383 KTFDSYMDGAA
+383 STFDTYMDGAA

-404 DITDWDGQDITGP
+404 DITVWSGQDITGP

-429 KAALLIEKDNN
+429 KAALLINKDEK
-440 ETLTIHAF
+440 ETLTIHNF

-465 GEVLAATLSWYDPP
+465 GELLTATLSWYDPP
-479 AAYYASNTLIN
+479 AAFYATNTLIN
-490 DLDLRITQQNTT
+490 DLDLRITQEDKS
-502 YLPWALPITA
+502 YLPWALPTTA
-512 QQTIAILGDNTRDN
+512 QQAVAVLGDNTRDN

-546 KGSLQRINQ
+546 KGSLQRFNQ
-555 NGEFENTKQ
+555 DGEFVNTTQ

-583 NQFTKVNNFLVAPMP
+583 NQFTAVNNFLVAPIP
-598 AKKNFTV
+598 AKENFTV
-605 SALNNNV
+605 SALNNDI

-622 DGKEVLRKTRKRF
+622 NGKEVLRKTRNNF
-635 ALSST
+635 SMSST
-640 TVDVSVLTTGT
+640 TVDVSVLTVGT

-656 ETEKGTI
+656 ETETEII
-663 FKQILIAK
+663 FKQILISN

>member
-1 MKKKFLLLIG
+1 MKKKFLLLIS
-11 LLLVVSCVK
+11 LLLVVSCVT
-20 STRVNNKTTKQDDKV
+20 STRVNNKTTKQDDKA

-88 YYEAYHGRSH
+88 YYETYHGRSH

-105 IIGKGGGRA
+105 IIGTGGRA

-175 VAKGQFHQDDYDITG
+175 VAKGLFHQDDYDITG

-232 LVDAN
+232 LVDTN

-288 DQLTGSTTAKNVLT
+288 DQLTGSTTSKNVLT
-302 VGSFSMIDTGTNKG
+302 VGSFSMNDNGTNKG

-337 PGENLGVAA
+337 PGENLGVAS
-346 WAQDEPTA
+346 WAQDEPAA

-417 DVKTGYGAVNLE
+417 DIKTGYGAVNLE
-429 KAALLIEKDNN
+429 EAALLIEKDKN
-440 ETLTIHAF
+440 ETLTIHTF

-479 AAYYASNTLIN
+479 AAFYASNTLIN

-502 YLPWALPITA
+502 YLPWALPTTA
-512 QQTIAILGDNTRDN
+512 QQTVAILGDNTRDN

-555 NGEFENTKQ
+555 NGEFENTTQ

-583 NQFTKVNNFLVAPMP
+583 NQFTKVNTFLVAPMP
-598 AKKNFTV
+598 AKENFTV

-622 DGKEVLRKTRKRF
+622 DGKEVLRKTRNRF
-635 ALSST
+635 SLSST
-640 TVDVSVLTTGT
+640 TVDISILTSGT
-651 YILGI
+651 YILGV
-656 ETEKGTI
+656 ETETGTI
-663 FKQILIAK
+663 FKQILIAS

>member
-1 MKKKFLLLIG
+1 MLLFG
-11 LLLVVSCVK
+11 LLLVVSCVT
-20 STRVNNKTTKQDDKV
+20 STALNDKTKAQDDKA
-35 LQKQALKDRILN
+35 LQKQVLKERIQS

-66 LKKDKDGN
+66 LEKDKDGN
-74 FIRPNGVTPSGKPL
+74 FIRPNRVTPSGKPL
-88 YYEAYHGRSH
+88 YYETYHGRSH

-105 IIGKGGGRA
+105 VVGTGGRA
-114 GYNLN
+114 GYNLT
-119 GEGIH
+119 GTGVH
-124 IGIWDGGHVFE
+124 IGVWDGGHVFA

-147 GPSVSIEIS
+147 DPSLSIEIS
-156 DAATADIWSSHPT
+156 DADVAAIWSSHPT
-169 SVASIA
+169 SVTSIM
-175 VAKGQFHQDDYDITG
+175 VAKGLAHKDTYDITG
-190 IAPGIAKL
+190 IAPGVAKI
-198 YSYDWDDDLY
+198 YSYDWDNDLF

-232 LVDAN
+232 LVDNN
-237 NEIIPSEFIGDYS
+237 NETIPNQYIGDYS
-250 YWSALLDEL
+250 DWSALLDEF

-273 NDGRESYPEQQVLGL
+273 NDGRESYPDQQVLGL
-288 DQLTGSTTAKNVLT
+288 DQLTGSTSAKNVLT
-302 VGSFSMIDTGTNKG
+302 VGSFSMDDNGSNKG
-316 VTDFSSA
+316 ATEFSSA
-323 GPTNDFRIKPEVCG
+323 GPTNDFRIKPEICG
-337 PGENLGVAA
+337 LGENLGVAA

-383 KTFDSYMDGAA
+383 STFDTYMDGAA

-404 DITDWDGQDITGP
+404 DITEWAGQDITGP

-429 KAALLIEKDNN
+429 KAALLIKKDEK
-440 ETLTIHAF
+440 ETLTIHNF

-465 GEVLAATLSWYDPP
+465 GGLLSATLSWYDPP
-479 AAYYASNTLIN
+479 AAFYASNTLIN
-490 DLDLRITQQNTT
+490 DLDLRITQEDKS
-502 YLPWALPITA
+502 YLPWALPTTA
-512 QQTIAILGDNTRDN
+512 QQAVAVLGDNTRDN

-533 EPLGGRYKITISH
+533 DPLGGRYKITVSH

-555 NGEFENTKQ
+555 AGEFENTTQ
-564 KGALV
+564 KGALIV
-569 VSGPGIFSKSEQEL
+569 TGPGIFSKSEQEL
-583 NQFTKVNNFLVAPMP
+583 DQFSTVNNFLVAPIP
-598 AKKNFTV
+598 AKENFTV
-605 SALNNNV
+605 SALNNNI

-622 DGKEVLRKTRKRF
+622 NGKEVLSKTRTHF
-635 ALSST
+635 SLSST
-640 TVDVSVLTTGT
+640 TVAISELTTGT

-656 ETEKGTI
+656 ETETGTI
-663 FKQILIAK
+663 FRQIIIAN

>member
-1 MKKKFLLLIG
+1 
-11 LLLVVSCVK
+11 
-20 STRVNNKTTKQDDKV
+20 
-35 LQKQALKDRILN
+35 
-47 RMAAQNR
+47 MAAQNR

-74 FIRPNGVTPSGKPL
+74 FIRPNRVTPSGKPL
-88 YYEAYHGRSH
+88 YYETYHGRSH

-105 IIGKGGGRA
+105 VVGTGGRA
-114 GYNLN
+114 GYNLT
-119 GEGIH
+119 GTGVH
-124 IGIWDGGHVFE
+124 IGVWDGGHVFA

-147 GPSVSIEIS
+147 DPSLSIEIS
-156 DAATADIWSSHPT
+156 DADAAAIWSSHPT
-169 SVASIA
+169 AVTSIV
-175 VAKGQFHQDDYDITG
+175 VAKGLFHKDNYDITG
-190 IAPGIAKL
+190 IAPGLAKI
-198 YSYDWDDDLY
+198 YSYDWEDDLS

-232 LVDAN
+232 LVDSY
-237 NEIIPSEFIGDYS
+237 NEVIPNQYIGDYS
-250 YWSALLDEL
+250 DWSALLDEI
-259 AYVYPTYLHVLAAG
+259 AYLYPTYLHVLAAG
-273 NDGRESYPEQQVLGL
+273 NDGRESYPDQQVLGL
-288 DQLTGSTTAKNVLT
+288 DQLTGSTSAKNVLT
-302 VGSFSMIDTGTNKG
+302 VGSFSMDDNGSNKG
-316 VTDFSSA
+316 ATEFSSA
-323 GPTNDFRIKPEVCG
+323 GPTNDFRIKPEICG
-337 PGENLGVAA
+337 LGENLGVAA

-383 KTFDSYMDGAA
+383 STFDTYMDGAA

-404 DITDWDGQDITGP
+404 DITEWAGQDITGP

-429 KAALLIEKDNN
+429 KAALLIKKDEK
-440 ETLTIHAF
+440 ETLTIHNF

-465 GEVLAATLSWYDPP
+465 GGLLSATLSWYDPP
-479 AAYYASNTLIN
+479 AAFYASNTLIN
-490 DLDLRITQQNTT
+490 DLDLRITQEDKS
-502 YLPWALPITA
+502 YLPWALPTTA
-512 QQTIAILGDNTRDN
+512 QQAVAVLGDNTRDN

-533 EPLGGRYKITISH
+533 DPLGGRYKITVSH

-555 NGEFENTKQ
+555 AGEFENTTQ

-569 VSGPGIFSKSEQEL
+569 VTGPGIFSKSEQEL
-583 NQFTKVNNFLVAPMP
+583 DQFSTVNNFLVAPIP
-598 AKKNFTV
+598 AKENFTV
-605 SALNNNV
+605 SALNNNI

-622 DGKEVLRKTRKRF
+622 NGKEVLSKTRTHF
-635 ALSST
+635 SLSST
-640 TVDVSVLTTGT
+640 TVAISELTTGT

-656 ETEKGTI
+656 ETETGTI
-663 FKQILIAK
+663 FRQIIIAN